1 MVKADCLNPS
11 HGGFLLW
18 LTGEKKGSMPVSGAA
33 WRFALSV
40 QNSRRNQPTRS
51 GKMTYGRPKDEP
63 RVLRNQGMAYSL

>member
-1 MVKADCLNPS
+1 
-11 HGGFLLW
+11 
-18 LTGEKKGSMPVSGAA
+18 MPVSGAA